1 MVRTCPPVFCP
12 QYDCANED
20 NAEKQ
25 QDENAERGNWGG
37 KWDYLLSL
45 AGYAIGIGNVWRF
58 PYLCY
63 RNGGG
68 AFLIPY
74 FSMLLLCGIPLFF
87 METCIGQFS
96 SSSCLTVFKISPIFK
111 GAGFA
116 SCLVTFVVSG
126 YYNVIISYPIYYMY
140 LSLTPHLPWMD
151 CNNTW
156 NTPNCDN
163 LRGFESNTTARG
175 TVDNGTV
182 KNTPTDEFFHNFM
195 LQITD
200 SVEDQGTVVWQLA
213 LCSCIAWV
221 IVYFCIFRGVKLVG
235 KVVYFTATFPFV
247 MLFVLFVR
255 GVTLP
260 GAVDGILFYLTPNF
274 SKLGEFKVW
283 ADAAVQIFYSLGPGW
298 GGLIMMSSFNRFR
311 NDAKFDAIVVPVLNC
326 FTSFFAGFVV
336 FSVLGFMSHQT
347 GVPIEKVATGG
358 PSLAFVTYPEAL
370 ALLPAAPFW
379 AVLFFFMLFLLGI
392 DSEFVQIETV
402 VSALLDEFPQYR
414 KRKSIITLGLCVC
427 MGLISLACVTQG
439 GMYVLQILDWYCASM
454 SVILVCICEC
464 LAFCWIY
471 GSGKLCR
478 DVEFMVQKPVG
489 FWWRLCWNFVT
500 PIVLVLIFVT
510 TMVFNTPVSY
520 RGVDFPPWAQG
531 VGWLSALV
539 SLLLMP
545 GYAIY
550 LLAVTPG
557 SLSERLQKCCR
568 PTDDWGP
575 ALPEH
580 RREWDEYKSKHPP
593 HLLLAEGASLS
604 TVLRRRKANYNPSEA
619 AAATEA
625 AAAPPAT
632 VDSVL

>member
-1 MVRTCPPVFCP
+1 MTVKLPRGCCSGG
-12 QYDCANED
+12 
-20 NAEKQ
+20 
-25 QDENAERGNWGG
+25 QDENTERGNWGG
-37 KWDYLLSL
+37 KWDYMLSL

-74 FSMLLLCGIPLFF
+74 FTMLFLCGIPLFL

-96 SSSCLTVFKISPIFK
+96 SSGCLTVFKISRIFK

-126 YYNVIISYPIYYMY
+126 YYNVIITYPVYYMF
-140 LSLTPHLPWMD
+140 LSFTPNLPWMD

-156 NTPNCDN
+156 NTPLCEN
-163 LRGFESNTTARG
+163 LRGGDTNRSAVSNLTSDTIRR
-175 TVDNGTV
+175 
-182 KNTPTDEFFHNFM
+182 TPTDEFFHNYM

-213 LCSCIAWV
+213 LCSCLCWLV
-221 IVYFCIFRGVKLVG
+221 VYFCIFRGVKLVG
-235 KVVYFTATFPFV
+235 KVVYFTATFPFI

-260 GAVDGILFYLTPNF
+260 GAADGIKFYLTPDFNR
-274 SKLGEFKVW
+274 LTEFKVW

-311 NDAKFDAIVVPVLNC
+311 NNVKFDAIVVPTLNC

-370 ALLPAAPFW
+370 AMLPAAPFW

-402 VSALLDEFPQYR
+402 VSSLLDEFPQHRHR
-414 KRKSIITLGLCVC
+414 KPLITLVLC
-427 MGLISLACVTQG
+427 MLMSLISLACVTQG

-464 LAFCWIY
+464 IAFAWIY
-471 GSGKLCR
+471 GPGKFVR
-478 DVEFMVQKPVG
+478 DVEFMAQRPIG
-489 FWWRLCWNFVT
+489 TWWRLCWNFIT
-500 PIVLVLIFVT
+500 PIVLILIFIT
-510 TMVFNTPVSY
+510 TLVFNTPVNY
-520 RGVDFPPWAQG
+520 RDVEFPAWAQG
-531 VGWLSALV
+531 VGWLSALA
-539 SLLLMP
+539 SLLMMP
-545 GYAIY
+545 GYAVY

-557 SLSERLQKCCR
+557 TLAERLKICSQ

-575 ALPEH
+575 ALDAH
-580 RREWDEYKSKHPP
+580 RTEWEEYKAKHPP
-593 HLLLAEGASLS
+593 HLLPPGPLCDNRL
-604 TVLRRRKANYNPSEA
+604 VNRLRRRTNRAEYNMA
-619 AAATEA
+619 AQQ
-625 AAAPPAT
+625 PPA
-632 VDSVL
+632 SNNI